1 MWYKSSSKVK
11 KTKKKQKEINR
22 GNQLMYW
29 LAAGGYFIS
38 PTATELDGLKI
49 FKSMLSLTNFPFKL
63 IGI

>member
-1 MWYKSSSKVK
+1 
-11 KTKKKQKEINR
+11 
-22 GNQLMYW
+22 MYW